1 MKLKIMLK
9 SSQFCWFFFSIF
21 CAKTKRFYFLEVNHL
36 HFVMTDLAIWY
47 DERKK
52 VSLITYVIISPFF
65 FSMMISQLSL
75 EMSIARKN
83 AFVISQNKGCQI
95 PYPLFI
101 FSAFNFSLT
110 RFSLFYIVLWIS
122 RAMKLLSGTVTS
134 CPDFHITIHKKK
146 QRKKNLNFRAKIQY
160 FLGFYSKIQENTI
173 FSVKI
178 LHWLNS

>member
-1 MKLKIMLK
+1 MLI
-9 SSQFCWFFFSIF
+9 CFSIF

-36 HFVMTDLAIWY
+36 HFVMTDLAIWW
-47 DERKK
+47 EKKK

-110 RFSLFYIVLWIS
+110 RFSLFYIVLWTS
-122 RAMKLLSGTVTS
+122 RAMKLVSGTTS
-134 CPDFHITIHKKK
+134 CPDFHICIKSY
-146 QRKKNLNFRAKIQY
+146 RKNK
-160 FLGFYSKIQENTI
+160 GEHS
-173 FSVKI
+173 
-178 LHWLNS
+178 

>member
-1 MKLKIMLK
+1 ML
-9 SSQFCWFFFSIF
+9 FFF
-21 CAKTKRFYFLEVNHL
+21 FYFLCQNKTVL
-36 HFVMTDLAIWY
+36 FSWSKSLAFRNDRSCDMIWW
-47 DERKK
+47 EKK

-146 QRKKNLNFRAKIQY
+146 QRKKNLNLSRQNSRFLRVLEQNSGKFGINWINIAKGKILENLHFRA
-160 FLGFYSKIQENTI
+160 
-173 FSVKI
+173 
-178 LHWLNS
+178 